1 MAPRA
6 PLGWRVA
13 AGKRDPTVR
22 VAVDIGGTF
31 TDLEILEERTG
42 ALHSLKVPTTPA
54 DPSIGLIDGVMAA
67 ARQVGFAP
75 TDIRL
80 LLHGTTIAT
89 NAVLQR
95 RLPAGAL
102 VTTEGFEDVLEIGRH
117 ARRDVYSLRPKREP
131 ALVPR
136 DRRLGVAERIRA
148 DGSIERALDLREIER
163 VVRAV
168 AELGVETIA
177 VSLIN
182 SFVNPAHER
191 ALRDG
196 LTRLLPE
203 VGVSLSSDIGPE
215 IREYERTSTT
225 VLNALLI
232 PVMRA
237 YLLRLQARMTEAGIG
252 APLLLMQSNGGVCTV
267 EAASQEPARL
277 LLSGPSGG
285 ALAALN
291 SAHEMGAPNLVGVD
305 MGGTSFDVSV
315 VREGALS
322 LVTQGEVDGL
332 PVRLPMVE
340 IRTIGAGGGSI
351 AAVDASGRLTVG
363 PRSAGARPGPACY
376 GEGGTEP
383 TVTDAN
389 IVLGRLDPASFLGGA
404 IALDVEAARRAIAEG
419 VAGPLSLDIEHA
431 GEGIL
436 TVINTNLAAAIR
448 LSLFEK
454 GFDPRDFTLLSFGGA
469 GGLHALSVANE
480 LGITRVVFPPNAS
493 TFSAYGMLHSEIVHD
508 LARSRVLRAAAESVA
523 ELSASARDLRRQG
536 ERMLE
541 QDGLPRESWAFSL
554 AVDMRYHG
562 QAFELSVP
570 WGDVDPDPA
579 QLDVLLE
586 RFHELHRQRFS
597 YANRNDLV
605 EIVTLRASAIGRM
618 PRRDGARGLRKS
630 GEEEMRRRSVFVSGA
645 WRDTSVWRAGA
656 VAAEIRGPAIVEDDY
671 TTIYVAEGWRCGPG
685 DRGSLIA
692 VRDAEKGSRT

>member
-1 MAPRA
+1 
-6 PLGWRVA
+6 LA
-13 AGKRDPTVR
+13 ARGQSPGVR

-31 TDLEILEERTG
+31 TDLEILEESTG

-54 DPSIGLIDGVMAA
+54 DPSEGLIEGIQAV
-67 ARQVGFAP
+67 ARQVGFDLG
-75 TDIRL
+75 DIRL

-95 RLPAGAL
+95 RLPPCAL
-102 VTTEGFEDVLEIGRH
+102 ITTEGFEDVLEIGRH

-136 DRRLGVAERIRA
+136 DRRLGIAERIRG
-148 DGSIERALDLREIER
+148 DGSVERALDPRDVER
-163 VVRAV
+163 LAPGLSN
-168 AELGVETIA
+168 LGVETIA

-182 SFVNPAHER
+182 SFVNPAHEH
-191 ALRDG
+191 ALRDV
-196 LTRLLPE
+196 LAHLLP
-203 VGVSLSSDIGPE
+203 GLPVSCSSEIGPE

-237 YLLRLQARMTEAGIG
+237 YLVRLRERMTATGIA

-267 EAASQEPARL
+267 DAASREPARL

-285 ALAALN
+285 ALAALK
-291 SAHEMGAPNLVGVD
+291 SAQELGVANLVGVD

-315 VREGALS
+315 VREGSLS
-322 LVTQGEVDGL
+322 LVAQGEVDGL

-340 IRTIGAGGGSI
+340 IRTVGAGGGSI
-351 AAVDASGRLTVG
+351 AAVDAGGRLTVG

-376 GEGGTEP
+376 GQGGTEP

-389 IVLGRLDPASFLGGA
+389 IVLGRLDPVFFLGGA
-404 IALDVEAARRAIAEG
+404 MALDVEAARRAIAEW
-419 VAGPLSLDIEHA
+419 VATPLSLDVEHA
-431 GEGIL
+431 AEGML
-436 TVINTNLAAAIR
+436 AVTNTNLAAAIR

-454 GFDPRDFTLLSFGGA
+454 GLDPRDFILLSFGGA
-469 GGLHALSVANE
+469 GGLHALPVAQE

-508 LARSRVLRAAAESVA
+508 LARSRVLPATTESLDALTEAA
-523 ELSASARDLRRQG
+523 RNLRRHG
-536 ERMLE
+536 ERLLE
-541 QDGLPRESWAFSL
+541 QDGLPRESWGFSL
-554 AVDMRYHG
+554 SADMRYHG

-570 WGDVDPDPA
+570 WGDIRPDSEA
-579 QLDVLLE
+579 LNIITE
-586 RFHELHRQRFS
+586 RFHELHQRRFS
-597 YANRNDLV
+597 YANRRDGV

-618 PRRDGARGLRKS
+618 PRCESVRGIRGS
-630 GEEEMRRRSVFVSGA
+630 GGESMQTRSVFIAGA
-645 WRDTSVWRAGA
+645 WRDITICRAGA
-656 VAAEIRGPAIVEDDY
+656 LGAEILGPAIIEEEY
-671 TTIYVAEGWRCGPG
+671 TTIFVAEGWRCSPG
-685 DRGSLIA
+685 GRGTLVASWNGGEGGA
-692 VRDAEKGSRT
+692 

>member
-1 MAPRA
+1 MPAA
-6 PLGWRVA
+6 LLLVA
-13 AGKRDPTVR
+13 APIDPR
-22 VAVDIGGTF
+22 
-31 TDLEILEERTG
+31 
-42 ALHSLKVPTTPA
+42 
-54 DPSIGLIDGVMAA
+54 MA
-67 ARQVGFAP
+67 
-75 TDIRL
+75 
-80 LLHGTTIAT
+80 
-89 NAVLQR
+89 
-95 RLPAGAL
+95 
-102 VTTEGFEDVLEIGRH
+102 
-117 ARRDVYSLRPKREP
+117 
-131 ALVPR
+131 
-136 DRRLGVAERIRA
+136 
-148 DGSIERALDLREIER
+148 
-163 VVRAV
+163 
-168 AELGVETIA
+168 
-177 VSLIN
+177 
-182 SFVNPAHER
+182 
-191 ALRDG
+191 
-196 LTRLLPE
+196 E
-203 VGVSLSSDIGPE
+203 V
-215 IREYERTSTT
+215 
-225 VLNALLI
+225 
-232 PVMRA
+232 
-237 YLLRLQARMTEAGIG
+237 GIG

-267 EAASQEPARL
+267 QAASREPARL

-291 SAHEMGAPNLVGVD
+291 SAQEMGAPNLVGVD

-351 AAVDASGRLTVG
+351 AAVDAAGRLTVG
-363 PRSAGARPGPACY
+363 PKSAGARPGPACY
-376 GEGGTEP
+376 GAGGTEP

-389 IVLGRLDPASFLGGA
+389 IVLGRLDPAFFLGGA
-404 IALDVEAARRAIAEG
+404 MPLDVEAARRAIAERI
-419 VAGPLSLDIEHA
+419 AGPLSLDVEHA
-431 GEGIL
+431 AEGVL
-436 TVINTNLAAAIR
+436 AVTNTNLAAAIR

-469 GGLHALSVANE
+469 GGLHALPVANE

-508 LARSRVLRAAAESVA
+508 LARSRVLPAAVESVA
-523 ELSASARDLRRQG
+523 DLSAAARDLRRQG

-570 WGDVDPDPA
+570 WGDVDPEPA

-618 PRRDGARGLRKS
+618 PRHDAIRSLRKS
-630 GEEEMRRRSVFVSGA
+630 VGGAVPRRSVFLSGV
-645 WRDTSVWRAGA
+645 WRDTEVCRADA
-656 VAAEIRGPAIVEDDY
+656 LSSEIRGPAIVEDEY
-671 TTIYVAEGWRCGPG
+671 TTIYVAKGWRCGPG
-685 DRGSLIA
+685 DRGRLIA
-692 VRDAEKGSRT
+692 VRDAEKGSSG

>member
-1 MAPRA
+1 MAADRHS
-6 PLGWRVA
+6 
-13 AGKRDPTVR
+13 PTVR

-54 DPSIGLIDGVMAA
+54 DPSVGLIGGIEMAG
-67 ARQVGFAP
+67 RQIGFALR
-75 TDIRL
+75 DIRL

-95 RLPAGAL
+95 RLPAGVL

-136 DRRLGVAERIRA
+136 DRRLGVAERIRG
-148 DGSIERALDLREIER
+148 DGSIERALDPRDIER
-163 VVRAV
+163 VARTISEIGAETVAV
-168 AELGVETIA
+168 T
-177 VSLIN
+177 LIN
-182 SFVNPAHER
+182 SFVNAVHER

-196 LTRLLPE
+196 LARLLPDLP
-203 VGVSLSSDIGPE
+203 VSLSSEIGPE

-232 PVMRA
+232 PVMCA
-237 YLLRLQARMTEAGIG
+237 YLMRLRERLAEAGIA

-267 EAASQEPARL
+267 DAASREPARL

-285 ALAALN
+285 ALAALK
-291 SAHEMGAPNLVGVD
+291 SAQELGAPNLVGVD

-315 VREGALS
+315 VRDSALS
-322 LVTQGEVDGL
+322 LVTEGEVDGL

-351 AAVDASGRLTVG
+351 AAVDAGGRLMVG

-376 GEGGTEP
+376 GHGGIEP

-389 IVLGRLDPASFLGGA
+389 IVLGRLDPAFFLGGA
-404 IALDVEAARRAIAEG
+404 MALDVEAARRAVAER
-419 VAGPLSLDIEHA
+419 VARPLSLDLEHA
-431 GEGIL
+431 ADGIL
-436 TVINTNLAAAIR
+436 TVTNTNLAAAIR

-454 GFDPRDFTLLSFGGA
+454 GLDPRDFTLLSFGGA
-469 GGLHALSVANE
+469 GGLHALPVAQE
-480 LGITRVVFPPNAS
+480 LGITRVVFPPDAS
-493 TFSAYGMLHSEIVHD
+493 TFSAYGMLHSKVVHD
-508 LARSRVLRAAAESVA
+508 LARSRVLRASAESLG
-523 ELSASARDLRRQG
+523 ELSEAALDLRRRG
-536 ERMLE
+536 ERLLE
-541 QDGLPRESWAFSL
+541 QDGLSREAWGFSL
-554 AVDMRYHG
+554 AADMRYHG

-570 WGDVDPDPA
+570 WGDISPDA
-579 QLDVLLE
+579 EQLGRLLD

-597 YANRNDLV
+597 YANPNDIV

-618 PRRDGARGLRKS
+618 PRHETRPGARRGG
-630 GEEEMRRRSVFVSGA
+630 GEPMPRRPVFVLGA
-645 WRDTSVWRAGA
+645 WRDTAVYRAGA
-656 VAAEIRGPAIVEDDY
+656 LTAEIRGPAIIEEEY
-671 TTIYVAEGWRCGPG
+671 TTIFVADGWRCGPG
-685 DRGSLIA
+685 DRGTLVA
-692 VRDAEKGSRT
+692 LRDAGEGSGP